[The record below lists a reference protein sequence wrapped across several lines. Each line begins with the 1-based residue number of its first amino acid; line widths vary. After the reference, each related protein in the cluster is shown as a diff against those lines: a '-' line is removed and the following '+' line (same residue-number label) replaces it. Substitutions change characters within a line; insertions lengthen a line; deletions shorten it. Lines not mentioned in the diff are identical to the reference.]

1 MHALLLALL
10 FFQTLPIV
18 NEIRVADAFTARVD
32 YQTLFDVEITTAP
45 DTVTVIPTRS
55 TIIVMAHYG
64 DGYAGKAFHAF
75 RRGDT
80 VSLYDASGYEHR
92 YTLTRSWTRDGEPI
106 LALSRR
112 DAIVFMTCIDT
123 RGSGT
128 LYWAG
133 KRLP

>member
-1 MHALLLALL
+1 MHALLLALV
-10 FFQTLPIV
+10 FFQTIPIV
-18 NEIRVADAFTARVD
+18 NEIRVGDAFTARIE
-32 YQTLFDVEITTAP
+32 YQTLFDVEITTEP

-55 TIIVMAHYG
+55 TVIVMAHYG
-64 DGYAGKAFHAF
+64 DGYAGKAFHSF

-92 YTLTRSWTRDGEPI
+92 YTLTRSWTRVGAPM

-112 DAIVFMTCIDT
+112 DAIVFMTCTDLAGT
-123 RGSGT
+123 GT

-133 KRLP
+133 KRVP